1 MRRGG
6 DRAAAGRAL
15 GLITTSVQALA
26 GVLLPSATVFLLLLC
41 NDRAVLGPW
50 VNAPWLNAL
59 AAVIIGVLVELS
71 LVLVAS
77 TAFPHVNV
85 THLFVGLSI
94 ALAVALRGDRGVHAA
109 APAGARRA
117 AGPAPPRRRG
127 DVKGAPPR
135 VDDAAAGA
143 AGAAGVV
150 ARSARGDAAA
160 ARLPRGR
167 GGVAGRE
174 DRAARAAEGGPPR
187 APARPYVES
196 VLPFWLS
203 IGVLSATQGALVAFP
218 GKISIPWVERRGSRL
233 WAAVP
238 PLSVIL
244 FVFVA
249 RAAEHT
255 SAQSLTYLALV
266 AVPILAALALG
277 WWGHG
282 ARPALALAA
291 PALFALAWAD
301 RGGLAGQGA
310 ALALSALS
318 CAALGVLLAAVT
330 PPRWLAAGIVLM
342 ACADTALVV
351 SELLQHPN
359 EVLDAAHPPA
369 GLPKLQAE
377 VFGSAAMGYG
387 DLFVAGLL
395 GGLLARGW
403 PPCARGRSARAQ
415 QVRAAALVVA
425 SRWRST
431 CCSSPSMSCPPR
443 CRSPLA

>member
-1 MRRGG
+1 M
-6 DRAAAGRAL
+6 
-15 GLITTSVQALA
+15 
-26 GVLLPSATVFLLLLC
+26 
-41 NDRAVLGPW
+41 
-50 VNAPWLNAL
+50 
-59 AAVIIGVLVELS
+59 
-71 LVLVAS
+71 
-77 TAFPHVNV
+77 
-85 THLFVGLSI
+85 
-94 ALAVALRGDRGVHAA
+94 
-109 APAGARRA
+109 
-117 AGPAPPRRRG
+117 
-127 DVKGAPPR
+127 
-135 VDDAAAGA
+135 
-143 AGAAGVV
+143 
-150 ARSARGDAAA
+150 
-160 ARLPRGR
+160 
-167 GGVAGRE
+167 
-174 DRAARAAEGGPPR
+174 
-187 APARPYVES
+187 
-196 VLPFWLS
+196 LPFWLS

-218 GKISIPWVERRGSRL
+218 GRISIPWVQRRSSRL

-249 RAAEHT
+249 RAAEQA

-266 AVPILAALALG
+266 AVPVLAALALG

-282 ARPALALAA
+282 VRPAFALAV

-318 CAALGVLLAAVT
+318 CAALGMLLAAVT

-359 EVLDAAHPPA
+359 EVLNAAHPPA

-403 PPCARGRSARAQ
+403 PPAREGRSARAQ
-415 QVRAAALVVA
+415 QLRVAALVIGLALAFDLLFFAVDELPATVPVA
-425 SRWRST
+425 VGLILVLAACRRAERSRRGVT
-431 CCSSPSMSCPPR
+431 AR
-443 CRSPLA
+443 GVHV